1 MGSAVEVPERVG
13 GESWEEFCA
22 RVDAAVAGY
31 LRGVPAR
38 VRYKN
43 WCVTL
48 DTNVVPAGAAA
59 AVVTRMRAP
68 YATRGAFRFKL
79 QRRDLLDAL
88 ARCIGIHTS
97 ETGQTEFDREFVV
110 RSEDD
115 ARVRRLFEDEAIR
128 RLIQSQ
134 PAINLEARGGDGP
147 FGATLPEGV
156 DELVLRAPGF
166 VTDAARLRKLFAL
179 FALILDRLCAIDS
192 AREDEPGVSL

>member
-1 MGSAVEVPERVG
+1 MDSSVDVPERVG
-13 GESWEEFCA
+13 EESWEEFCG
-22 RVDAAVAGY
+22 RVDTAVAVY
-31 LRGVPAR
+31 LRGSPAR

-68 YATRGAFRFKL
+68 YSSRGAFRFKL

-88 ARCIGIHTS
+88 ARRIGIHTS
-97 ETGQTEFDREFVV
+97 ETGQSDFDREFVV
-110 RSEDD
+110 RSDD
-115 ARVRRLFEDEAIR
+115 EGRVRQLFEDTAIR

-134 PAINLEARGGDGP
+134 SSINLEARGDDGP
-147 FGATLPEGV
+147 FGAALPEGV

-166 VTDAARLRKLFAL
+166 
-179 FALILDRLCAIDS
+179 
-192 AREDEPGVSL
+192 

>member
-1 MGSAVEVPERVG
+1 MGSPQVPERVG
-13 GESWEEFCA
+13 GETWEQFCA

-31 LRGVPAR
+31 LREGRAR
-38 VRYKN
+38 VRYRN

-68 YATRGAFRFKL
+68 FAGRGRFRFKL

-88 ARCIGIHTS
+88 ARRLRVHTS
-97 ETGQTEFDREFVV
+97 ETGQSDFDRQFVV

-115 ARVRRLFEDEAIR
+115 AAVRRLFEDADIR

-134 PAINLEARGGDGP
+134 PSINLEARGGDGP
-147 FGATLPEGV
+147 FGASLPEGV
-156 DELVLRAPGF
+156 NELVLRAPGYL
-166 VTDAARLRKLFAL
+166 TDAGQLRRLFAL
-179 FALILDRLCAIDS
+179 FALMLDRLCLMGS
-192 AREDEPGVSL
+192 AREDEPGVTL

>member
-1 MGSAVEVPERVG
+1 MRQAEVPLRVG
-13 GESWEEFCA
+13 EESWEEFCA

-31 LRGVPAR
+31 LRGTPAR

-68 YATRGAFRFKL
+68 YTSRGAFRFKL
-79 QRRDLLDAL
+79 QRRDFLDAL
-88 ARCIGIHTS
+88 ARRLRVHTS

-110 RSEDD
+110 RSSSD
-115 ARVRRLFEDEAIR
+115 ARVRSLFEDTAIR
-128 RLIQSQ
+128 GLIQSQ
-134 PAINLEARGGDGP
+134 PAINLEARGDDGP
-147 FGATLPEGV
+147 FGSTLPEGV

-166 VTDAARLRKLFAL
+166 VTDAAQLRKLFAL
-179 FALILDRLCAIDS
+179 FALILDRLCAMDS
-192 AREDEPGVSL
+192 ACADEPGVSL

>member
-1 MGSAVEVPERVG
+1 MSSAEQVPASVG
-13 GESWEEFCA
+13 EESWEEFCG
-22 RVDAAVAGY
+22 RVDTAVAGY
-31 LRGVPAR
+31 LGGMPAR

-68 YATRGAFRFKL
+68 YSTRGAFRFKL

-88 ARCIGIHTS
+88 ARRLRIHSS
-97 ETGQTEFDREFVV
+97 ETGQSDFDREFVI

-115 ARVRRLFEDEAIR
+115 ELVRRLFDSSDIR

-134 PAINLEARGGDGP
+134 PSINLEARGGDGP
-147 FGATLPEGV
+147 FGASLPEGV

-166 VTDAARLRKLFAL
+166 VTDAERLRQLFAL
-179 FALILDRLCAIDS
+179 FALLLERLCETGAACD
-192 AREDEPGVSL
+192 DEPGVTL

>member
-1 MGSAVEVPERVG
+1 MGSVEVPERVG
-13 GESWEEFCA
+13 GETWAEFCG
-22 RVDAAVAGY
+22 RVDAALSEYVRTGRTRVTH
-31 LRGVPAR
+31 RG
-38 VRYKN
+38 

-68 YATRGAFRFKL
+68 FVGRGRFRFKL

-88 ARCIGIHTS
+88 ARRLRIHSS
-97 ETGQTEFDREFVV
+97 ETGQSDFDREFVI

-115 ARVRRLFEDEAIR
+115 EAVRRVFDSADIR

-134 PAINLEARGGDGP
+134 PSINLEARAGDGP
-147 FGATLPEGV
+147 FGASLPEGV

-166 VTDAARLRKLFAL
+166 VTDAERLRRLFAL
-179 FALILDRLCAIDS
+179 FALLLDRLCETGA
-192 AREDEPGVSL
+192 ARDDEPGVTL

>member
-1 MGSAVEVPERVG
+1 MVSAGDVPGRVG

-31 LRGVPAR
+31 LRGAPAR
-38 VRYKN
+38 VRYRN

-68 YATRGAFRFKL
+68 YSSRGAFRFKL
-79 QRRDLLDAL
+79 QRRDFLDAL
-88 ARCIGIHTS
+88 ARRIGIHTS
-97 ETGQTEFDREFVV
+97 ETGQTDFDREFVV
-110 RSEDD
+110 RSSSD
-115 ARVRRLFEDEAIR
+115 ARVRSLFEDEAIR

-134 PAINLEARGGDGP
+134 PAINLEARAGDGP
-147 FGATLPEGV
+147 FGASLPEGV
-156 DELVLRAPGF
+156 SELVLRAPGF

-179 FALILDRLCAIDS
+179 FALILDRLCAMDS
-192 AREDEPGVSL
+192 ACADEPGVSL

>member
-1 MGSAVEVPERVG
+1 MSSLEAVPERVG
-13 GESWEEFCA
+13 EESWEEFCA

-68 YATRGAFRFKL
+68 YASRGAFRFKL
-79 QRRDLLDAL
+79 QRRDFLDAL
-88 ARCIGIHTS
+88 ARRLRIHTS

-115 ARVRRLFEDEAIR
+115 ARVRSLFEDPAIR
-128 RLIQSQ
+128 GLIQSQ

-166 VTDAARLRKLFAL
+166 LTDAAQLRKLFAL
-179 FALILDRLCAIDS
+179 FALILDRLCAMDS
-192 AREDEPGVSL
+192 ACTDEPGVSL

>member
-1 MGSAVEVPERVG
+1 MG
-13 GESWEEFCA
+13 GETWDEFCG
-22 RVDAAVAGY
+22 RVDAALSEYVRAG
-31 LRGVPAR
+31 RAR
-38 VRYKN
+38 VRYRG

-68 YATRGAFRFKL
+68 FVGRGRFYFKL

-88 ARCIGIHTS
+88 ARRLRIHSS
-97 ETGQTEFDREFVV
+97 ETGQSDFDREFVI

-115 ARVRRLFEDEAIR
+115 ELVRRLFDSGDIR

-134 PAINLEARGGDGP
+134 PSLNLEARGGDGP
-147 FGATLPEGV
+147 FGASLPEGV

-166 VTDAARLRKLFAL
+166 VTDSERLRRLFAL
-179 FALILDRLCAIDS
+179 FALLLDRLCETGAACD
-192 AREDEPGVSL
+192 DEPGVTL